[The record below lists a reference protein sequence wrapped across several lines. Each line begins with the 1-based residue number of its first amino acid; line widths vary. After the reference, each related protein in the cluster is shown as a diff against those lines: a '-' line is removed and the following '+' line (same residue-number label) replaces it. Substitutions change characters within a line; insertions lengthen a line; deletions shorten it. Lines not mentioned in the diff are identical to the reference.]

1 MQGSMFYFFLSF
13 VGVLVVV
20 GEIIQIL
27 KIEFYRIMT
36 VFSATKTVHP
46 NYGEKGENNSWLFIS
61 LVYDFWKEKAK
72 NWNENNAFYY

>member
-13 VGVLVVV
+13 LGVLVVL
-20 GEIIQIL
+20 GEIIKIL

-46 NYGEKGENNSWLFIS
+46 NYGEKGENNS
-61 LVYDFWKEKAK
+61 
-72 NWNENNAFYY
+72 